1 MRIRTEILLL
11 FCGMIFLCTSCG
23 TAKKVQKNNSKETTA
38 VITETTPTETTPTE
52 IKTHPPVYIEGGSR
66 KKIFYVGMPSTIKI
80 YAEGGST
87 AHLDVSVSGGRLTP
101 IDVTKG
107 LYSYT
112 ERVSGLAIEVV
123 ARDTANGTLV
133 TEVFDIV
140 QIPAPAAYVWTYRKI
155 LKGGYAEFTAEEFQV
170 QNAVVLQHDER
181 IPARCNA
188 ISYTIIHINAAGK
201 RMVHE
206 NKNKNGLFDETGLAM
221 VSTTQKGDVFIFE
234 NIKTAC
240 SPLPI
245 KNIVYIIK

>member
-1 MRIRTEILLL
+1 
-11 FCGMIFLCTSCG
+11 MIFLCTSCG

-123 ARDTANGTLV
+123 ARDTANGILV

-170 QNAVVLQHDER
+170 QNAVVL
-181 IPARCNA
+181 
-188 ISYTIIHINAAGK
+188 
-201 RMVHE
+201 
-206 NKNKNGLFDETGLAM
+206 
-221 VSTTQKGDVFIFE
+221 
-234 NIKTAC
+234 
-240 SPLPI
+240 
-245 KNIVYIIK
+245 